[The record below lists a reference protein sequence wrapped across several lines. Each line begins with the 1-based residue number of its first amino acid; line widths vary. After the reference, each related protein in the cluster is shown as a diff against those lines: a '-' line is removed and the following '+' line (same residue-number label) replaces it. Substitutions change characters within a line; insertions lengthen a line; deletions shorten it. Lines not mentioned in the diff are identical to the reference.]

1 MSRLPSDEGGPR
13 AHDDKHGEPVDDQY
27 EGRYSGGLGE
37 VEPPHGLLQL
47 QTTTDPGRPPGCQP
61 SILSNQYGITHKLHQ
76 RRTLGPRWLAIE
88 RQVQVSFKRG

>member
-61 SILSNQYGITHKLHQ
+61 SIFSNQYGITHKLVSSKAYA
-76 RRTLGPRWLAIE
+76 GPTMTGYRAP
-88 RQVQVSFKRG
+88 SAS